1 MTKTPTKSAPK
12 AVAKPAAKPAG
23 ARAAAAASAKAD
35 SAARTK
41 ALAVEAGIDT
51 GADTETEAADVAVTR
66 TLRKKELVER
76 VVAASG
82 AKKKVAKDIVEA
94 TLQVL
99 GEALAAGEQLVLP
112 PFGNAHKTR
121 EKDTPSG
128 GSTMT
133 VRLRRAGAKK
143 PGAEGEETGKEA
155 LADTAE

>member
-1 MTKTPTKSAPK
+1 MTKTPTKAAPK

-35 SAARTK
+35 SSASTK
-41 ALAVEAGIDT
+41 ALAVEADIDT

-82 AKKKVAKDIVEA
+82 AKKKIAKDIVEA

-143 PGAEGEETGKEA
+143 PVAEGEETGKEA

>member
-1 MTKTPTKSAPK
+1 MTKTPTRAAPGP
-12 AVAKPAAKPAG
+12 AAKPAAKAAAKPAG
-23 ARAAAAASAKAD
+23 ARTKA
-35 SAARTK
+35 AARTK
-41 ALAVEAGIDT
+41 AEMIPAEPVPA
-51 GADTETEAADVAVTR
+51 APVTEAAEAGAEAGAAR

-82 AKKKVAKDIVEA
+82 AKRKIAKQIVEA

-143 PGAEGEETGKEA
+143 AGAEGEETGKEA
-155 LADTAE
+155 LADPAE

>member
-1 MTKTPTKSAPK
+1 MTKTPTKAAPK

-35 SAARTK
+35 SSASTK
-41 ALAVEAGIDT
+41 ALAVEADIDT

-82 AKKKVAKDIVEA
+82 AKKKIAKDIVEA

>member
-1 MTKTPTKSAPK
+1 MTKTPTRPAAKAAPK
-12 AVAKPAAKPAG
+12 AGGKAAG
-23 ARAAAAASAKAD
+23 ARASAKFAD
-35 SAARTK
+35 ASPEAPAA
-41 ALAVEAGIDT
+41 GT
-51 GADTETEAADVAVTR
+51 GAGTEAPAEAPDSGATR

-82 AKKKVAKDIVEA
+82 AKKKIAKDVVEA

-121 EKDTPSG
+121 EKDTASG

-133 VRLRRAGAKK
+133 LRLRRAGPKK
-143 PGAEGEETGKEA
+143 PGTEGEESATEG
-155 LADTAE
+155 LADLAE

>member
-1 MTKTPTKSAPK
+1 MTKTPTKAAPK
-12 AVAKPAAKPAG
+12 AAAKPAAKTTAKPAG
-23 ARAAAAASAKAD
+23 ARASASASAKAEMTT
-35 SAARTK
+35 SEPVPAE
-41 ALAVEAGIDT
+41 L
-51 GADTETEAADVAVTR
+51 DTEATEVGAVK

-82 AKKKVAKDIVEA
+82 AKKKIAKDIVEA

-143 PGAEGEETGKEA
+143 PGDAGEETGKEA

>member
-1 MTKTPTKSAPK
+1 M
-12 AVAKPAAKPAG
+12 G
-23 ARAAAAASAKAD
+23 A
-35 SAARTK
+35 
-41 ALAVEAGIDT
+41 
-51 GADTETEAADVAVTR
+51 TR

-82 AKKKVAKDIVEA
+82 AKKKIAKDIVEA

-143 PGAEGEETGKEA
+143 PGAEGEETGTEG

>member
-1 MTKTPTKSAPK
+1 MTKTPTKAAPK
-12 AVAKPAAKPAG
+12 VTAAKTTAKPAG
-23 ARAAAAASAKAD
+23 ARASAAASAKAEMTT
-35 SAARTK
+35 SEPVPAELETGAA
-41 ALAVEAGIDT
+41 EAGAEV
-51 GADTETEAADVAVTR
+51 GATK

-82 AKKKVAKDIVEA
+82 AKKKIAKDIVEA

-143 PGAEGEETGKEA
+143 PGAEGEETATEG
-155 LADTAE
+155 LADPAE

>member
-1 MTKTPTKSAPK
+1 MTKTPTKAAPK

-82 AKKKVAKDIVEA
+82 AKKKIAKDIVEA

>member
-1 MTKTPTKSAPK
+1 MTKTPSKTPTKTAAKAAPK
-12 AVAKPAAKPAG
+12 ARAKPAG
-23 ARAAAAASAKAD
+23 ARAASTATAKAEMTTSELPAEQAEAAAE
-35 SAARTK
+35 AA
-41 ALAVEAGIDT
+41 ET
-51 GADTETEAADVAVTR
+51 GATK

-82 AKKKVAKDIVEA
+82 AKKKIAKDIVEA
-94 TLQVL
+94 TLKVL

-143 PGAEGEETGKEA
+143 PGGEGEESATEG
-155 LADTAE
+155 LADPAE